1 MLMLQTMAECR
12 EDQLDKLHRLKKY
25 YEDIYD
31 DTDSYHELARIQHVL
46 DKIDN
51 KITCIKKNKI

>member
-1 MLMLQTMAECR
+1 MAECR